1 MRQPFGVKRIEYML
15 KAVNRILGGMIT
27 GTSFYVDK
35 NNEKIY
41 SVSFKRADNREM
53 TVSVDRQYY
62 DRCVHGNL
70 AIFDIDV
77 IMEADGDINH
87 YDKKLSRAKNI
98 KFVGID
104 TDINTYR
111 EKMTEDLIWLSRYA
125 KPLQGNASK
134 KTKRKSW
141 MIAIGLVFII
151 GGLLLIASVPIKIF
165 AQISEGK
172 RYADFIYTE
181 GEVIDQNWSM
191 STTNH
196 DNDDIYYDIKVKI
209 QYEADG
215 NKYVLAEKINNQR
228 SSTVLTE
235 QDMIYNQS
243 NPSEAYLASYDV
255 IARRYIPDGC
265 DSWVSYIMLFGI
277 ILIMGIICTVAGV
290 IVTFGR

>member
-1 MRQPFGVKRIEYML
+1 ML
-15 KAVNRILGGMIT
+15 KKFNRILGGMIT

-35 NNEKIY
+35 NNEQIY

-77 IMEADGDINH
+77 VMENDGDINH
-87 YDKKLSRAKNI
+87 YDKKLSRAKRVA
-98 KFVGID
+98 FVGVD
-104 TDINTYR
+104 TDINTYKER
-111 EKMTEDLIWLSRYA
+111 MTEDLIWLSRYA
-125 KPLQGNASK
+125 KPLKGNDSK
-134 KTKRKSW
+134 KSKRPPW
-141 MIAIGLVFII
+141 MILIGLVFII
-151 GGLLLIASVPIKIF
+151 GGILLIASVPIKIF
-165 AQISEGK
+165 AQISDGK

-181 GEVIDQNWSM
+181 GEVIDQDWSM

-215 NKYVLAEKINNQR
+215 NEYVITEKINNQR
-228 SSTVLTE
+228 YSIVLVE

-255 IARRYIPDGC
+255 IAKRYIPDGC
-265 DSWVSYIMLFGI
+265 DSWVSYILLFV
-277 ILIMGIICTVAGV
+277 ILLVMGIICTGV
-290 IVTFGR
+290 GIMVTFGR